1 VKKWRSNRLAILSLP
16 VGGRWENIPDAAF
29 MEPTETEKE
38 PLEKEYP
45 SRFQKRTLWTAIT
58 AFAIVVIGAIA
69 VGFILL
75 TGYVLSFLQ
84 VVLVP
89 IAVAGIIA
97 YLLEPIVDW
106 LRSKG
111 WPQSRAMMVVFIG
124 FLVSITLLVLAVLLP
139 MAGQAREVIRE
150 WDSLQSSVTERVKDT
165 VGSAKEYVGTG
176 IAAEYYHKGIDW
188 FSEEGPSKAHEIGQW
203 LWSRVSGVFGFFGY
217 LLGMLMVPIYLFFF
231 LKEGHEISRRWSDYV
246 PLRESHFK
254 GEVVGTLTEI
264 NGYLI
269 SFFRGQMVVSLIDG
283 ALIAIAL
290 SIMSLPYALLIGAFL
305 AIFGLIP
312 YIGNVLVMI
321 PALIIAIA
329 YFGATETGRVVGD
342 EMPVIGQVAKVEYID
357 DDGEKHTKSKIVTE
371 VFDDGKRAEIRV
383 NAWNW
388 LTSVWAYPLI
398 VLAIF
403 IILQQINGLVT
414 APKIVGDSVGLHPL
428 TVIFSMLF
436 WSLLLG
442 GLLGA
447 LLAVPLT
454 ASVKVIFMRY
464 IWQRRLEPAVEKK
477 LSQRDG
483 DEEGGEVGEDPAP
496 A

>member
-1 VKKWRSNRLAILSLP
+1 MDS
-16 VGGRWENIPDAAF
+16 
-29 MEPTETEKE
+29 TETAETDKSEKN
-38 PLEKEYP
+38 YP
-45 SRFQKRTLWTAIT
+45 TPFQKRTLWSAIT
-58 AFAIVVIGAIA
+58 ASCIVLIGAIG

-97 YLLEPIVDW
+97 YLLGPVVKW
-106 LRSKG
+106 LTSKG
-111 WPQSRAMMVVFIG
+111 WPEGRSMMVVFVG
-124 FLVSITLLVLAVLLP
+124 FLISIILLVLAVVLP
-139 MAGQAREVIRE
+139 VAGQAEEAIGRWGTI
-150 WDSLQSSVTERVKDT
+150 QTSVTEKVKDT
-165 VGSAKEYVGTG
+165 VGSAQAYVGTG
-176 IAAEYYHKGIDW
+176 IAAEYYQKGVDW
-188 FSEEGPSKAHEIGQW
+188 LGKEAPSKVNEIGGW

-217 LLGMLMVPIYLFFF
+217 MLGLLMVPIYLFFF
-231 LKEGHEISRRWSDYV
+231 LKEGRNISQRWSDYV
-246 PLRESHFK
+246 PLRESEFK
-254 GEVVGTLTEI
+254 DEVVGTLTDV

-283 ALIAIAL
+283 ALVAIAL
-290 SIMSLPYALLIGAFL
+290 SIMGLPYALLIGAFL
-305 AIFGLIP
+305 AILGLIP
-312 YIGNVLVMI
+312 YIGNVMVMI

-329 YFGATETGRVVGD
+329 HFGATETGTVIGD
-342 EMPVIGQVAKVEYID
+342 EMPIVGQLAKIEYVD
-357 DDGEKHTKSKIVTE
+357 EKGEKQVTSKVVTKVLDDG
-371 VFDDGKRAEIRV
+371 DRAEVRV

-388 LTSVWAYPLI
+388 LSNVWAYPVI

-454 ASVKVIFMRY
+454 ASVKVLFMRY

-477 LSQRDG
+477 LSPGEDRGED
-483 DEEGGEVGEDPAP
+483 GEVAEDLAP